1 MIKISAVSY
10 LNTKPFLHGLDISS
24 VKNKIKLTQD
34 TPAQSAQK
42 LLTGEID
49 IGLVPIA
56 VIPQLKNPQI
66 VSPFCIGANGKV
78 KTVCLFSDV
87 PLEEINTIYLD
98 YQSRTSVLLVQL
110 LMKEYWKRNVTF
122 LPALEGYENSIKN
135 NIAAVIIGD
144 RAIAKL
150 GKYAYEYDLAEAW
163 KQYTDLPFVFAAWVS
178 NKEIE
183 QDFLDDFNA
192 ALQIGWSNR
201 SQLLEQYKNYNSPYF
216 SVKEYWSN
224 NIQYELDS
232 DKKQALELFLK
243 KINPN
248 QQFFYCY

>member
-10 LNTKPFLHGLDISS
+10 LNTKPFLHGLYISS

-78 KTVCLFSDV
+78 KTVCLFSEV

-110 LMKEYWKRNVTF
+110 LMKEYWKKNVTF

-144 RAIAKL
+144 RAIANL

-183 QDFLDDFNA
+183 LDFLDDFNA

-216 SVKEYWSN
+216 SVKEYWSS